1 MHFYFSDIL
10 KNGGNSVDA
19 AIGTLL
25 CDSVV
30 CPDLTGIGGGF
41 LMTIYNRTTNT
52 SIFINARETAPGAA
66 NYTMYD
72 SDPTKSLTGKEI
84 LIESN

>member
-1 MHFYFSDIL
+1 M
-10 KNGGNSVDA
+10 
-19 AIGTLL
+19 
-25 CDSVV
+25 

-52 SIFINARETAPGAA
+52 SLFINARETAPGAT

-72 SDPTKSLTGKEI
+72 SDPTKSLTGMEI
-84 LIESN
+84 HDKAIDTVFELSKKKITKYS